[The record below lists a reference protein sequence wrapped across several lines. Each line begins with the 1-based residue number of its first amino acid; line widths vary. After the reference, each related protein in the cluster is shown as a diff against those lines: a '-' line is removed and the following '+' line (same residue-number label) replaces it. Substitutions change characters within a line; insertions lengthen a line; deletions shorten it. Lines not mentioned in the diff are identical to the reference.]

1 MTRPSSTLPGG
12 DVPADPVAHDG
23 RMVSETE
30 YWRDWYD
37 PGDISYEWNR
47 GQLEER
53 PVPDFETFQVYA
65 WLVDLLRH
73 YLRVQP
79 IGKLVALEM
88 GFRFRIDDLNTRP
101 DLEAMRRDPVYADFV
116 VPEWTQVEQERERA
130 LQARDRLR
138 RERDAALAS
147 QRQEAAARE
156 ALEQALARLRAGR
169 DRSDG

>member
-1 MTRPSSTLPGG
+1 M
-12 DVPADPVAHDG
+12 
-23 RMVSETE
+23 
-30 YWRDWYD
+30 
-37 PGDISYEWNR
+37 
-47 GQLEER
+47 
-53 PVPDFETFQVYA
+53 PDFETFQVYA

-88 GFRFRIDDLNTRP
+88 GFRFRIDDLITRP